1 MIFICNS
8 EGIIQAVSPSSINQG
23 SVSLTELILIAPV
36 PRQSVVQAMF
46 KLPNGLIIR
55 PQLLTQEEYDYNL
68 SPLEQINDALK
79 EKDLTA
85 WSIKVNRAITQFYG
99 TLTVSFVITGEDAI
113 ITTTEVNIPINKS
126 GTALPIPV
134 TEANISEITGYLARA
149 ESAALNAERAAEE
162 LPISIKATENPSDFT
177 IDLELVN
184 NDGESVSA
192 TPIVTT
198 IHLPSIRDGEREGS
212 IVIGTGE
219 AYGKN
224 SLSQGTSAIAGAT
237 AYRISG
243 VTATDSAVL
252 IVIDISEGGISN
264 REPSECAV
272 FLELIEGDTS
282 RNIVRFSTPVRD
294 WYALGNGVAN
304 FFTSFLD
311 DFPSGTKINLENSYI
326 YISNN
331 PYSGPVIL
339 GNNAFASGTATKAIF
354 DNSTAL
360 GEGTHTSRDNQL
372 VTGSYNEDAPDA
384 LLIVGNGTAEENS
397 NAFEVK
403 EDGRATIS
411 KAPINDMDVVNY
423 GIVQPIQS
431 SVTDLTERIEVLEK
445 INLTYSEVDTDTG
458 IIPTPD
464 TIYVGK
470 KAFLNSFG
478 GMTRRWE
485 GYTYTATAGSPYGV
499 YAYKTPFTLAA
510 GTYRLVGGM
519 GLELHINDTI
529 VSNPF
534 TLNETTV
541 ITSFFEESGAGV
553 GDGSTHTIY
562 PYLLDVDTN
571 KAIAFP
577 NTWLGLQDTKAESIR
592 VHGANLIPYP
602 YNETT
607 KTENGITFTD
617 NGDGTITVN
626 GTATSVTTFISNNFG
641 IGEGTYTISGCPTA
655 QNGDLNITVRLYNE
669 ATQRYTQWILDKNN
683 TPQSGNL
690 IEPKTVSVALTI
702 YAGTTV
708 NNLVFKPMLNIG
720 TTAVPYTPYKEPVTK
735 SIPQAIQNL
744 PNYGKGIS
752 AEYCNKVDLEAQTYT
767 EQMETIVLDG
777 ISEGKKFQYTGTIDI
792 NNDGTADERYFMLS
806 LPHVVIKD
814 NSNPYGVLLCSHL
827 SKYVS
832 GASRLGK
839 YYVSGNPFDD
849 FIMFLK
855 DQSIT
860 EIGKYDEATGKFDNE
875 HSVNAWLKQQ
885 DDLGNPV
892 TITYAKAEATITA
905 LPVTLDGLV
914 EVEQGG
920 FIEIVTDTGK
930 GVPAS
935 ATFVISRE

>member
-8 EGIIQAVSPSSINQG
+8 EGTIQAVSPSSINQG
-23 SVSLTELILIAPV
+23 SVSLTELILLAPV
-36 PRQSVVQAMF
+36 PKQSVVQAMF

-68 SPLEQINDALK
+68 SPLEQINSALK
-79 EKDLTA
+79 EKGLTA
-85 WSIKVNRAITQFYG
+85 WSIKINKAITQFYG
-99 TLTVSFVITGEDAI
+99 TLTVSFLITGEDAI
-113 ITTTEVNIPINKS
+113 ITTTEANIPINKS

-134 TEANISEITGYLARA
+134 TEEDISTITGYLN
-149 ESAALNAERAAEE
+149 AALAARDNAERAAGEAQTAVETLAEE
-162 LPISIKATENPSDFT
+162 LPISIKATENLSDFT

-192 TPIVTT
+192 PPIVTT
-198 IHLPSIRDGEREGS
+198 IHLPSIRDGEGEGS
-212 IVIGTGE
+212 IVIGDGE
-219 AYGKN
+219 AYGEN
-224 SLSQGTSAIAGAT
+224 SLAQGTGAIAGAT

-272 FLELIEGDTS
+272 FLEIIEGDTS

-311 DFPSGTKINLENSYI
+311 DFPSGTKINLTNSYI

-331 PYSGPVIL
+331 PYSGPITL

-360 GEGTHTSRDNQL
+360 GEGTHTSRKNQL
-372 VTGSYNEDAPDA
+372 AIGEYNADSPNA

-485 GYTYTATAGSPYGV
+485 GYTYTATAGTSYGV
-499 YAYKTPFTLAA
+499 YSYGVPFMLSA
-510 GTYRLVGGM
+510 GNYRLVGGM
-519 GLELHINDTI
+519 DRELHINGAL

-534 TLNETTV
+534 TLTETTE
-541 ITSFFEESGAGV
+541 ITSFYEESGAVV

-562 PYLLDVDTN
+562 PYLLDIDTN
-571 KAIAFP
+571 TAIPFP
-577 NTWLGLQDTKAESIR
+577 NTWLGLQDSKPTAIKI
-592 VHGANLIPYP
+592 HGANLIKYP
-602 YNETT
+602 YYETT

-626 GTATSVTTFISNNFG
+626 GTATSVTTFISNKFG

-655 QNGDLNITVRLYNE
+655 QNGDLNINVRLYNE

-690 IEPKTVSVALTI
+690 IEPKTVSVAITV

-708 NNLVFKPMLNIG
+708 NNIVFKPMLNIG
-720 TTAVPYTPYKEPVTK
+720 TTALPYVPYKEPVTK
-735 SIPQAIQNL
+735 PIPDAIQNL
-744 PNYGKGIS
+744 PNYGKGVS
-752 AEYCNKVDLEAQTYT
+752 ADYCNKVDLEAQTYT
-767 EQMETIVLDG
+767 EQMET
-777 ISEGKKFQYTGTIDI
+777 YTLTGNENWQPAANGRMLIP
-792 NNDGTADERYFMLS
+792 TADTPLNKSAVLNTAVCNRFTLVPYAQITTSPVGSFCILS
-806 LPHVVIKD
+806 GGGIQFIT
-814 NSNPYGVLLCSHL
+814 NFST
-827 SKYVS
+827 VS
-832 GASRLGK
+832 EWK
-839 YYVSGNPFDD
+839 
-849 FIMFLK
+849 
-855 DQSIT
+855 T
-860 EIGKYDEATGKFDNE
+860 
-875 HSVNAWLKQQ
+875 WLAEQNGQ
-885 DDLGNPV
+885 GNPV
-892 TITYAKAEATITA
+892 IIAYAKAEATTTE
-905 LPVTLDGLV
+905 LPVELDGLV
-914 EVEQGG
+914 EVERGG

-935 ATFVISRE
+935 ATFVIPRE